1 MLMSLQLEDTSVTAA
16 DYGNRAERRGG
27 GEIHTVDMNLI
38 VCQEVALHDFYVL
51 INFDL
56 AGTSCWT

>member
-16 DYGNRAERRGG
+16 DYGNRAGG
-27 GEIHTVDMNLI
+27 KIHTVGMKLI
-38 VCQEVALHDFYVL
+38 VCQEIALHHFYVL

-56 AGTSCWT
+56 ART